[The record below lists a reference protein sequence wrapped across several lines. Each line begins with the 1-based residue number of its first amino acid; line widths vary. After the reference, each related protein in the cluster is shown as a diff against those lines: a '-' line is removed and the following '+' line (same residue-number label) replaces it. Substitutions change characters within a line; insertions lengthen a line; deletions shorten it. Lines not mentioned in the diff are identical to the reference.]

1 MSKDY
6 GLTGVPAIVV
16 DGRYLTSGKM
26 GGTPED
32 TIRIMDELIEKV
44 RKERVKK

>member
-1 MSKDY
+1 
-6 GLTGVPAIVV
+6 VV

-26 GGTPED
+26 GGTPQD
-32 TIRIMDELIEKV
+32 TIRTLEELILKV